1 MGQPGRDMGVDPRQ
15 TNERLNNNDRKERTM
30 IKALSSGFA
39 SLILAAA
46 LSAPASAMTV
56 GGVDVPETYSVNNTD
71 LELNGAGVRSKWF
84 IDLYVGSLYLPESA
98 SNGQSIIDADEPQ
111 AITLHIVSGM
121 ITSDRMTEATLE
133 GFEASTDDNMAPV
146 QDDIDQFM
154 GVFKDEI
161 VEGDVFDLV
170 YVPAKGVEVFKN
182 GTLKD
187 TVGDLAFKK
196 ALFGIWLS
204 DNPAQD
210 DLKMEMLGQE

>member
-1 MGQPGRDMGVDPRQ
+1 
-15 TNERLNNNDRKERTM
+15 M

-39 SLILAAA
+39 SLILTAA
-46 LSAPASAMTV
+46 LCAPASAMTV

-84 IDLYVGSLYLPESA
+84 IDLYVGSLYLPEPV
-98 SNGQSIIDADEPQ
+98 SNGQSVIDADEPQ

-182 GTLKD
+182 GKLKD

-210 DLKMEMLGQE
+210 DLKQEMLGQE